1 MGNLVPCDWE
11 QGVQRLVGYVR
22 DFGVV
27 GSSEA
32 DPGGFPIA
40 VRKLLQTA
48 GRTPGHSI
56 TLVHTLGMYLITKPA
71 VF

>member
-1 MGNLVPCDWE
+1 MGNFVPCDWE
-11 QGVQRLVGYVR
+11 QGVQRLVGNVR

-32 DPGGFPIA
+32 DPGGFSIA
-40 VRKLLQTA
+40 VWKFFQAA

-56 TLVHTLGMYLITKPA
+56 TLVQP
-71 VF
+71 